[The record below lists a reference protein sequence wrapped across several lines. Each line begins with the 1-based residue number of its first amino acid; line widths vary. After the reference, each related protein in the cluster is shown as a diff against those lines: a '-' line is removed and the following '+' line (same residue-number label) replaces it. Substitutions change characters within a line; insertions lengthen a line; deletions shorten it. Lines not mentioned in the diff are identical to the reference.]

1 MGQCISMKVND
12 TKHLSKEH
20 IKDHDKRMKAADKKG
35 SKKVRRSEESS
46 DEETSDE
53 QIDAGGS
60 NKMDFQVC
68 DGDFGKSQSPINIVT
83 SCSDPLCAQNK
94 PLHDCQSDPLR
105 FNYPDRIRGCTIINT
120 GHTVQINIPA
130 HSKCSLYKGGK
141 VYQLKQFHFHTP
153 SEHTIDSKQYEM
165 EMHLVHVNEENEIAV
180 LGFIFTTQQT
190 YKKPSLLLS
199 KSRKNLIKK
208 TKSLIMRAQQNQDMD
223 MHDDEDSEEL
233 DTDDEWDDDTAKL
246 TKKVG
251 DSATGIL
258 ATSPR
263 GRGDSVAP
271 GNDFL
276 AQFWDDLPLK
286 KTESEIRVENPIS
299 FDYLFETSAKHFKK
313 NVQSNE
319 IEIDM
324 EIFEYQ
330 GSLTTPPFTEGVQ
343 WMVSK
348 STHFINVKQLNKLS
362 SCWGHHNNAREV
374 QEYHGRS
381 VQIRNQSSLRGY
393 FFN

>member
-1 MGQCISMKVND
+1 MKSGEKKNRQ
-12 TKHLSKEH
+12 KKEV
-20 IKDHDKRMKAADKKG
+20 A
-35 SKKVRRSEESS
+35 RREESS

-53 QIDAGGS
+53 SMDHGAG
-60 NKMDFQVC
+60 NAMEFQVC
-68 DGDFGKSQSPINIVT
+68 DESFGKSQSPINIVT
-83 SCSDPLCAQNK
+83 SCSDPLCAQSMA
-94 PLHDCQSDPLR
+94 LQDCQSDPLR
-105 FNYPDRIRGCTIINT
+105 FNYPDTIRGCTIINT
-120 GHTVQINIPA
+120 GHTVQVNIPQ
-130 HSKCSLYKGGK
+130 HSKCTLYKGGK

-153 SEHTIDSKQYEM
+153 SEHTIDGKQYEM
-165 EMHLVHVNEENEIAV
+165 EMHLVHVNEQNEIAV

-190 YKKPSLLLS
+190 YNKPSLLLS

-208 TKSLIMRAQQNQDMD
+208 TKSLILRAQRSSNEDIGQDHD
-223 MHDDEDSEEL
+223 QDEDDEDMN
-233 DTDDEWDDDTAKL
+233 TDDEWEEDQNKEKV
-246 TKKVG
+246 TKG
-251 DSATGIL
+251 AELSAVNL
-258 ATSPR
+258 ADYTR

-276 AQFWDDLPLK
+276 DQFWNDLPLK
-286 KTESEIRVENPIS
+286 KTESEIRLESPIS
-299 FDYLFETSAKHFKK
+299 FDYLFETSSKHFKK

-362 SCWGHHNNAREV
+362 SCWGHHNNARDV
-374 QEYHGRS
+374 QDYHGRT
-381 VQIRNQSSLRGY
+381 VQVRGQSSLRGY